1 MSEIIHGQV
10 LYLLAS
16 TCCGMVCMFLYGFV
30 RIFELFLKRLAK
42 VLSHKDVVEHIFLGY
57 RRNRGKACTLLYSH
71 AR

>member
-30 RIFELFLKRLAK
+30 RIFELFLKNG
-42 VLSHKDVVEHIFLGY
+42 IYFGY
-57 RRNRGKACTLLYSH
+57 FNK
-71 AR
+71 